1 MPKMPARPSCC
12 CPQHAVWG
20 HVDDSSNLRVV
31 TTKEMRFCGVN
42 VDGRHNDRRRKKCS
56 KSTVAAAR
64 VHAILFGRG
73 GVPPASVKFSRRCLP
88 RGS

>member
-42 VDGRHNDRRRKKCS
+42 VDGRHNDRRRK
-56 KSTVAAAR
+56 
-64 VHAILFGRG
+64 I
-73 GVPPASVKFSRRCLP
+73 CLSCRDRINLEDTCEQLQVGMIKLVNFTQCP
-88 RGS
+88 